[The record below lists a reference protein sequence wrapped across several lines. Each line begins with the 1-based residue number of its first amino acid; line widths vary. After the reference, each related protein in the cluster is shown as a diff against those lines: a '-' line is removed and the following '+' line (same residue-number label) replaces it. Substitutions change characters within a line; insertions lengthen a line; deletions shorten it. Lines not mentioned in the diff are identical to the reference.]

1 MVFNCVIIA
10 WSFLHNDQEN
20 IPTFWFLLDLVN
32 YQISVKIFQ
41 NLNNNSYIQHF
52 CINLNW
58 TLLQDVFWRTSFY
71 KKFKKTNNGPIFI
84 FLKKKSY
91 YHKQAY
97 LVRWIVQ
104 NKPPP
109 GAATFYV
116 NWNTYVVE
124 AIEYNLC
131 QNTKCCSG

>member
-1 MVFNCVIIA
+1 MDIA
-10 WSFLHNDQEN
+10 SGCFFEEPHFTKNLKKPTMDQFLF
-20 IPTFWFLLDLVN
+20 FW
-32 YQISVKIFQ
+32 
-41 NLNNNSYIQHF
+41 
-52 CINLNW
+52 
-58 TLLQDVFWRTSFY
+58 
-71 KKFKKTNNGPIFI
+71 
-84 FLKKKSY
+84 KKKSY

-131 QNTKCCSG
+131 QNTKFCSG